1 MGERYPDTVE
11 VGGSIPPAPTKT
23 ILLNG
28 GTRGIRRS
36 KLPTRSDDTARVNDQ
51 INVPEVRVID
61 GEGGQLGIMSIEEAL
76 EQSEEAGMDL
86 VEVSPKANPPVCR
99 IMDYG
104 KYKFEQEKKAKEARK
119 KSHQTEVKEV
129 KMRYKIDKHDYDV
142 RIGQATKFLKSGD
155 KVKCTVMFRG
165 REIQHSN
172 LAETLLL
179 KMANDLEEQ
188 SEVQQKPKREGR
200 NMIMFLSPRKTP
212 LIKKD
217 DG

>member
-1 MGERYPDTVE
+1 MPPRPRFDRRAPVRELPNINERIKYPQLRVVD
-11 VGGSIPPAPTKT
+11 
-23 ILLNG
+23 
-28 GTRGIRRS
+28 
-36 KLPTRSDDTARVNDQ
+36 SDGKQ
-51 INVPEVRVID
+51 LGVID
-61 GEGGQLGIMSIEEAL
+61 RLKAL
-76 EQSEEAGMDL
+76 EIASQRELDL
-86 VEVSPKANPPVCR
+86 VLVSEKANPPVCR

-104 KYKFEQEKKAKEARK
+104 KYKFEQEKKAKEAKK

-155 KVKCTVMFRG
+155 KVKCTVIFRG

-217 DG
+217 DDG